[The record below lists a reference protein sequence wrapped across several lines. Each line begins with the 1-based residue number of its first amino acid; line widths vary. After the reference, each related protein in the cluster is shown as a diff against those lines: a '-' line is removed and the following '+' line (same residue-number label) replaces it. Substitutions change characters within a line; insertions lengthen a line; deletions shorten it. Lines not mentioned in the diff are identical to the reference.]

1 MNTNDIMEEK
11 RLIKA
16 HMHQLRQ
23 ELVKYQKR
31 LDHLVKLL
39 AVSNAQHRGADNKGV
54 NL

>member
-16 HMHQLRQ
+16 QMHRLRQ
-23 ELVKYQKR
+23 ELVSYQKR
-31 LDHLVKLL
+31 LDRLEKLL
-39 AVSNAQHRGADNKGV
+39 AFSNAQHHGADNKGV